1 MAGGLED
8 FLRQAAERHL
18 AKKRGAARQPP
29 AIPADKDIVDAE
41 VIDAVAAGGV
51 KSVSKPESLGSESV
65 ADHVEHHMDTSDID
79 QHAASLGKTIVSTHD
94 AVEEHI
100 QDTFDHDVGKL
111 DHNVTHAYGNSK
123 KVKPGEISE
132 LLQRLKTNKMQWR
145 DAIILSEI
153 LRRPEGI

>member
-41 VIDAVAAGGV
+41 VIDAVAADGV
-51 KSVSKPESLGSESV
+51 KSSFEPQSLGSESV

-79 QHAASLGKTIVSTHD
+79 QHAASLGETIISTHD
-94 AVEEHI
+94 AVEEHL
-100 QDTFDHDVGKL
+100 QDTFDHNVGKL
-111 DHNVTHAYGNSK
+111 DHNSKDAYNDSK
-123 KVKPGEISE
+123 KVKLDGIPE

-145 DAIILSEI
+145 DAIILNEI

>member
-18 AKKRGAARQPP
+18 AKKRGAAKQPP

-51 KSVSKPESLGSESV
+51 KNIFKPESLGSLSV
-65 ADHVEHHMDTSDID
+65 ADHVEHHIDTSDIA
-79 QHAASLGKTIVSTHD
+79 QHTASLGKTIVSTHD
-94 AVEEHI
+94 DVEDHM

-111 DHNVTHAYGNSK
+111 DHDATDAYGDSK
-123 KVKPGEISE
+123 KVKLDEITE
-132 LLQRLKTNKMQWR
+132 LLQRLKTHKMPWR
-145 DAIILSEI
+145 DAIILNEI
-153 LRRPEGI
+153 LRRPEGM

>member
-41 VIDAVAAGGV
+41 VIDAVAVDGV
-51 KSVSKPESLGSESV
+51 KSSFEPLSLGSESV

-79 QHAASLGKTIVSTHD
+79 QHATSLGKTIASTHD
-94 AVEEHI
+94 TVEEHM
-100 QDTFDHDVGKL
+100 QDTFDHDVGTL
-111 DHNVTHAYGNSK
+111 DHNTTDAYGDSK
-123 KVKPGEISE
+123 NVKRDEITE